1 MKRINIYETADGVRH
16 ESKEQAI
23 AHCEALAQ
31 NELVKVLQAADC
43 LHAEAIA
50 QRIVNNALDSEGLSF
65 VYLNLFNAV
74 NYLKDT
80 RVLSD

>member
-1 MKRINIYETADGVRH
+1 MKCIKIYETADGVRH
-16 ESKEQAI
+16 ESKEQATS
-23 AHCEALAQ
+23 HCKALAQ

-50 QRIVNNALDSEGLSF
+50 QRIVKNALDSEGLTSI
-65 VYLNLFNAV
+65 YYSLFNTV